1 MSTVLSCIMPVFNA
15 ASSLDEAV
23 DSVLSQNWP
32 YFELLLIDDGSTDGS
47 DHLCDEWNKKDDRVR
62 VFHQP
67 HQGVAAARNTGLSHA
82 EGRILCFAD
91 ADDRLLPGTFSAIV
105 PAFDNRHRDLVSFD
119 MEICTDDETARCEH
133 PAFECETH
141 DELWPHFLSYYQA
154 GLFPSLCNKAYRTE
168 LIKKGGLRFDPACA
182 VGEDLEF
189 NLNCWANAN
198 SIEHLD
204 TVFYQYRIRPDSLT
218 RSIATDR
225 MDLSRHTLR
234 KMQGFLCGQGQ
245 ESLYPLLAAAQLPWD
260 SAAFFDQLLDPQRS
274 LTKQERIDGLNKL
287 FQDELWDAALLTEL
301 SKRGG
306 MRGKL
311 QRMAATRKKRSLAL
325 FSMRFKEKQ

>member
-1 MSTVLSCIMPVFNA
+1 MSAVLSCIMPICNA
-15 ASSLDEAV
+15 APYLDEAV
-23 DSVLSQNWP
+23 QSVLDQNWP

-62 VFHQP
+62 VFHQT
-67 HQGVAAARNTGLSHA
+67 HQGVAAARNTGLA
-82 EGRILCFAD
+82 NAAGRILCFVD
-91 ADDRLLPGTFSAIV
+91 ADDRLLPGAFAAIV

-119 MEICTDDETARCEH
+119 MEVCTGEETSCCKHAAFACEKH
-133 PAFECETH
+133 E
-141 DELWPHFLSYYQA
+141 ELWPNFLSYYQA
-154 GLFPSLCNKAYRTE
+154 GLFPSLCNKAYRAD
-168 LIKKGGLRFDPACA
+168 LIKGSGLRFDPACQT
-182 VGEDLEF
+182 GEDLEF
-189 NLNCWANAN
+189 NLNCWTRAN

-204 TVFYQYRIRPDSLT
+204 SVFYQYRIRPDSLT

-225 MDLSRHTLR
+225 MDLSRQTLR

-245 ESLYPLLAAAQLPWD
+245 ESLFPLLAAAQLPWD
-260 SAAFFDQLLDPQRS
+260 SAAFFDQLLDPARS
-274 LTKQERIDGLNKL
+274 LTKAERRKGLDKL
-287 FQDELWDAALLTEL
+287 FRDELWNAALLTEL

-311 QRMAATRKKRSLAL
+311 QRMAAARKKSGLAL